1 MNEEALQEPEPRPP
15 GPRTRSRSAWR
26 RRQAVLLRERLA
38 GLPHW
43 ETVEDRRA
51 LTRKIEAPDARW
63 AAMFASFATEVAG
76 EAGVHLVTVYDGRQ
90 ISLAL
95 TPARGP
101 KLTKAVLKAAAR
113 IGR

>member
-1 MNEEALQEPEPRPP
+1 MNEEALQEPEPHPLA
-15 GPRTRSRSAWR
+15 PRIRSGSAWSR
-26 RRQAVLLRERLA
+26 RRAMLLRERLA

-43 ETVEDRRA
+43 QTAENHRA
-51 LTRKIEAPDARW
+51 LTRNIEVPDARL

-76 EAGVHLVTVYDGRQ
+76 EAGVHLVTAYDGRR
-90 ISLAL
+90 ICLAL

>member
-1 MNEEALQEPEPRPP
+1 MNEEALQEPEPRQQPP
-15 GPRTRSRSAWR
+15 RARSRSASNR
-26 RRQAVLLRERLA
+26 KRAELLRERLD

-43 ETVEDRRA
+43 QTVEHRRA

-95 TPARGP
+95 TPARGS